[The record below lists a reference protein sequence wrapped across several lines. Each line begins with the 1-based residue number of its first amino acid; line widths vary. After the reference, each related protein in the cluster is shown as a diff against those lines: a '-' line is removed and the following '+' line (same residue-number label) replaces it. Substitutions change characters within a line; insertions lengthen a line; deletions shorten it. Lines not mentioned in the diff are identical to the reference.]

1 MEKLE
6 KRRKLF
12 LSVAIA
18 SVVLGALSIAGI
30 IFFILKL
37 WYFPMALCIAITAH
51 GFYGSPFYFI
61 AYSNL
66 GRSKIILSEI
76 SRGESDIGKIAKNA
90 GVTEEFASELL
101 ARCRAHGYLDAD
113 APLENDKT

>member
-1 MEKLE
+1 MEKLG

-18 SVVLGALSIAGI
+18 SVAVGALSIAGI

-51 GFYGSPFYFI
+51 GFYGAPFYFI
-61 AYSNL
+61 EYSNL
-66 GRSKIILSEI
+66 GCTAIILSEI
-76 SRGESDIGKIAKNA
+76 NGGESDIGKISEEA
-90 GVTEEFASELL
+90 GITEQFASELL
-101 ARCRAHGYLDAD
+101 MRCRERGYLDAD
-113 APLENDKT
+113 ASVTGI